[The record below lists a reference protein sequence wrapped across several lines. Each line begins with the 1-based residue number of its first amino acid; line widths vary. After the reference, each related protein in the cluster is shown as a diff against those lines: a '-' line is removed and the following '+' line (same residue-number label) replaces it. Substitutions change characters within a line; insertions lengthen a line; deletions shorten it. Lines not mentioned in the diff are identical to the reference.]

1 MAEWARVASVG
12 DVPEG
17 TLKGVRVGMLPL
29 VLANVAGDLYAL
41 EDLCSHQ
48 EFPLAD
54 GELDGT
60 DVVCTYHGARF
71 DACTGRNK
79 GLPAIRPVKSFP
91 VDVREDGIYVEV

>member
-1 MAEWARVASVG
+1 MAEWARVASVA

-17 TLKGVRVGMLPL
+17 TLKGVMVGMLPL
-29 VLANVAGDLYAL
+29 VLANIAGDLYAL

-48 EFPLAD
+48 EFPLSD